1 MDNQANAPKVLKET
15 KNKITVDFERTSLKE
30 RLKLKYLNMSYVA
43 MLIWRFFR
51 FLLLMGV
58 SYVILYPFFSKIT
71 SSFMS
76 AEDFVDVTVKL
87 IPKYPTLDTYKAII
101 VDLSYFKALFNTAL
115 LSLVSAVLQTF
126 ICCIIGYG
134 FAKFK
139 FRGSKLLFAFV
150 LLTMIVPH
158 STIKLSLYMK
168 FKYFDVLW
176 ITKLLGGG
184 VFPWLDIIPN
194 AETGMFVNGTSL
206 DLTNTLWPLAILSL
220 GGLAFKNGLYI
231 FMMRQFFRGVPDELE
246 ESAYIDG
253 YGIMKTFFLIVI
265 PLSVPMMITVF
276 LFAFSWQWTDEF
288 YTGLFFNKT
297 KMYLLPHLVG
307 QVPRS
312 LDTQYAGQSLF
323 EAAIQNTIGLM
334 IIAPILVVYLFC
346 QRYLVEGI
354 ERSGLV
360 G

>member
-1 MDNQANAPKVLKET
+1 MDNQTINETPKVVKES
-15 KNKITVDFERTSLKE
+15 KNKIVVDFERTSRKE
-30 RLKLKYLNMSYVA
+30 RMKMKYLRVSYVA
-43 MLIWRFFR
+43 NLMWRFFR
-51 FLLLMGV
+51 FLLLLGV

-87 IPKYPTLDTYKAII
+87 IPKYPTWDTYKAII
-101 VDLSYFKALFNTAL
+101 VDLRYFEALFNSTL
-115 LSLVSAVLQTF
+115 LSFVSAVIQTVM
-126 ICCIIGYG
+126 CSIIGYG

-139 FRGSKLLFAFV
+139 FRGSKILFACV

-158 STIKLSLYMK
+158 STIQLSLFMK
-168 FKYFDVLW
+168 FKYFD
-176 ITKLLGGG
+176 IYGIINLLGGG
-184 VFPWLDIIPN
+184 VIPGLDIIPGKH
-194 AETGMFVNGTSL
+194 AYIDFS
-206 DLTNTLWPLAILSL
+206 NTLWPIAILSL

-231 FMMRQFFRGVPDELE
+231 YMMRQFFKGVPDELE
-246 ESAYIDG
+246 ESSYIDG
-253 YGIMKTFFLIVI
+253 YGIFKTFVFIVL

-288 YTGLFFNKT
+288 YTSLFYNKS

-307 QVPRS
+307 QSPRS
-312 LDTQYAGQSLF
+312 LDTAYEGANLYN
-323 EAAIQNTIGLM
+323 AAVQNTIGLM
-334 IIAPILVVYLFC
+334 IITPLLIIYLFC

-354 ERSGLV
+354 ERSGIT

>member
-1 MDNQANAPKVLKET
+1 MDNQSVNGAPKVLKES
-15 KNKITVDFERTSLKE
+15 KKKIVVDFERTSLKE
-30 RLKLKYLNMSYVA
+30 RLKLKYLSVSF
-43 MLIWRFFR
+43 LGTLCWKLFR
-51 FLLLMGV
+51 FLLLLGV

-101 VDLSYFKALFNTAL
+101 VDLEYFRALINTLL
-115 LSLVSAVLQTF
+115 LSLSAAVVQMF
-126 ICCIIGYG
+126 VCCLIGYG

-139 FRGSKLLFAFV
+139 FPGSNLLFALV
-150 LLTMIVPH
+150 LFTMIVPH
-158 STIKLSLYMK
+158 STIQLSLFMK
-168 FKYFDVLW
+168 FKYFDIYGIVE
-176 ITKLLGGG
+176 LL
-184 VFPWLDIIPN
+184 
-194 AETGMFVNGTSL
+194 TGNTIDM
-206 DLTNTLWPLAILSL
+206 TNSLWPLVVLSI

-253 YGIMKTFFLIVI
+253 YGVFKTFIRIVI

-288 YTGLFFNKT
+288 YTSLFYNKNG
-297 KMYLLPHLVG
+297 MYLLPHLVG
-307 QVPRS
+307 QTPKG
-312 LDTQYAGQSLF
+312 LFDQNYAGKDLF
-323 EAAIQNTIGLM
+323 NAAIQNTIGLL
-334 IIAPILVVYLFC
+334 IIVPLLIVYLFC

-354 ERSGLV
+354 ERSGIV